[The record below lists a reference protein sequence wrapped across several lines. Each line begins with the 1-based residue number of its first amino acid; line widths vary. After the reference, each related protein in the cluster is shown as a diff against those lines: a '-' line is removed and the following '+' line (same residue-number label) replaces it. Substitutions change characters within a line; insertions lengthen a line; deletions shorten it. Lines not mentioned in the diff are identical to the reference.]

1 MNKRE
6 WKVLI
11 IDDDEAIR
19 KVLTVTLQDAG
30 YEVLTAADG
39 DSGLKIFDEA
49 RPDVI
54 LCDLRMP
61 GMDGISVLKKIKAAD
76 PDKEVIVIT
85 AHGDMDLA
93 IKALQLKASD
103 FITKPI
109 SIAALEVALER
120 ARARLD
126 ITRELREYT
135 ELIENRWLDTAEELA
150 RTYTFQKNLI
160 ESSIDG
166 IIGCS
171 PDDKV
176 IIFNKASEDMLGYPK
191 EVVLRK
197 MSIDTFF
204 PPGKYKELKE
214 KLYGHQYGGKY
225 RLTLYET
232 NLVAISGQLIPAQ
245 FSGAVLSEG
254 GEEIGSV
261 AFFRDLREIRRLEQ
275 QFADQARLLH
285 QDKMISLGRL
295 AASVVHEIN
304 NPLAGVLNYARLM
317 LKILK
322 KGPLTNDYQE
332 KFENYLNLME
342 NEINRCSTIVSNLL
356 TFSRKSE
363 VEFTNVALNELVE
376 RCLMLSGHK
385 LKLSNISPETQLHE
399 RLPVIK
405 GDYNQL
411 QQCVINLIF
420 NAIDAMPDGG
430 KLMVATSHSSG
441 DRTVSIRIQDT
452 GYGISENDLS
462 HIFEPFFTTKS
473 EGQGLGLG
481 LSMVEGIVERH
492 KGRIEVTSELGK
504 GTTFTVLFPANFAM
518 SRATGS
524 VDLIHK
530 L

>member
-1 MNKRE
+1 MNE
-6 WKVLI
+6 QTWKILV

-39 DSGLKIFDEA
+39 ESGLKIFAEE
-49 RPDVI
+49 RPDII

-85 AHGDMDLA
+85 AHADMDLA
-93 IKALQLKASD
+93 IEALQLKASD
-103 FITKPI
+103 FITKPV
-109 SIAALEVALER
+109 STAALEVALER
-120 ARARLD
+120 AQERLD

-135 ELIENRWLDTAEELA
+135 ALIEKRWLDTAEELA
-150 RTYTFQKNLI
+150 KTYTFQKNLI

-166 IIGCS
+166 IIGCD
-171 PDDKV
+171 PDDRV
-176 IIFNKASEDMLGYPK
+176 IIFNKASEETLGYPK
-191 EVVLRK
+191 NAVVGK
-197 MSIDTFF
+197 MSIDSFF
-204 PPGKYKELKE
+204 PPGKYEELRG
-214 KLYGHQYGGKY
+214 KLYGSEHGGRH

-245 FSGAVLSEG
+245 FSGAVLYEG
-254 GEEIGSV
+254 GKEIGSV

-322 KGPLTNDYQE
+322 KGPLSNDYQE
-332 KFENYLNLME
+332 KFENYLILME
-342 NEINRCSTIVSNLL
+342 NEINRCSSIVSSLL
-356 TFSRKSE
+356 AFSRKSE
-363 VEFTNVALNELVE
+363 LEFTDVAINELVE
-376 RCLMLSGHK
+376 KCLMLSGHK
-385 LKLSNISPETQLHE
+385 LKLSNISLETQLPQG
-399 RLPVIK
+399 LPLIR
-405 GDYNQL
+405 GDYNQM

-430 KLMVATSHSSG
+430 RLLVATSHRPS

-452 GYGISENDLS
+452 GRGISKNDLP

-481 LSMVEGIVERH
+481 LPMVEGIVERH
-492 KGRIEVTSELGK
+492 KGRVEVTSELGK
-504 GTTFTVLFPANFAM
+504 GTTFTLLFPAK
-518 SRATGS
+518 S
-524 VDLIHK
+524 
-530 L
+530 